1 MAARTYATG
10 IYNGAAAYDLYGN
23 AAVRQRVRENPLPR
37 EREDARKA
45 RQKEPVLDLST
56 VLCIVAAFFALFLML
71 FSYVHTY
78 ETNARCS
85 KLEKE
90 LAELQE
96 QRNQLLSQYDS
107 MLDLRAIEQDA
118 TERLGMTKPF
128 GGQTVYVNLSGTD
141 RGEVLDAKSS
151 ALEDATG
158 MFREAFAALGAY
170 QSD

>member
-1 MAARTYATG
+1 MAARTRTNG

-23 AAVRQRVRENPLPR
+23 AARRQDREPSLPE
-37 EREDARKA
+37 ERIVA
-45 RQKEPVLDLST
+45 RQARRKEPVLDLPAA
-56 VLCIVAAFFALFLML
+56 LCIVAAFCALFVML
-71 FSYVHTY
+71 FSYVRTY
-78 ETNARCS
+78 EANTRYS
-85 KLEKE
+85 KLEKQ

-96 QRNQLLSQYDS
+96 ERDQLLSQYDS

-141 RGEVLDAKSS
+141 RGEVLDAKHN
-151 ALEDATG
+151 ALEDAAL

-170 QSD
+170 LSE